1 MKKILKLIGSFLLLI
16 VVVILG
22 FAILTKS
29 SSPRKIT
36 IESQST
42 IYRSLNGTPSE
53 NLTKVIELMGGIDK
67 IIGEDDVVVI
77 KPNVQWWNQGA
88 TNLSALKTLVDLIM
102 NRPSGFY
109 GEVVI
114 AENCHRGIE
123 PWNSEQSGWM
133 KIFERNSDLKMI
145 NNFSELTSHLKETY
159 DDRYS
164 TYHWIDVGKGGKRV
178 FSPADG
184 TGYVYCDGTGG
195 VPMISLD
202 NGETGDDFREVIMT
216 YPIFKTDKGTIIDLK
231 NGIWNEKV
239 YTDQPLRFI
248 NFATINHHS
257 HYVGATGAVKNY
269 FGVVDISGGG
279 YGKLANEY
287 NNFHSFAYNE
297 WDLGPVPGSMGAE
310 VAMFMNKI
318 RKADL
323 NIIAAEWIGLASR
336 TEPPVAHTKTVLV
349 STDPVALDY
358 HATKY
363 MLHPNSNIPIH
374 NPDNENSPLNH
385 YLVKCSEYG
394 GGVFDEKQ
402 VAVIS
407 YDIKTNSFQTDDEL
421 EIIGETTWGSH
432 LKTLIKYLVFRL
444 NL

>member
-1 MKKILKLIGSFLLLI
+1 MKKILKLIGIFLL
-16 VVVILG
+16 VVMLVILG
-22 FAILTKS
+22 FIILTKP

-36 IESQST
+36 IDSQSI

-77 KPNVQWWNQGA
+77 KPNVQWWNHGA
-88 TNLSALKTLVDLIM
+88 TNLSALKTFVDLIM

-114 AENCHRGIE
+114 AENCHHGSE
-123 PWNSEQSGWM
+123 PWKDETTGWR
-133 KIFERNSDLKMI
+133 KNFERNSDIKGI
-145 NNFSELTSHLKETY
+145 NNFNDLTNHLKKTY
-159 DDRYS
+159 GNRYS
-164 TYHWIDVGKGGKRV
+164 TSHWIDVAYGEKRV
-178 FSPADG
+178 FSPEDG

-195 VPMISLD
+195 VPMVSLD
-202 NGETGDDFREVIMT
+202 NGEAGDDFREVIMT

-231 NGIWNEKV
+231 NGIWNEGA
-239 YTDQPLRFI
+239 YTEQPLRFI

-279 YGKLANEY
+279 WGKLADKY

-297 WDLGPVPGSMGAE
+297 WDFGPVPGIMGVE
-310 VAMFMNKI
+310 VAMFMNTI

-323 NIIAAEWIGLASR
+323 NIIAAEWVGLASR
-336 TEPPVAHTKTVLV
+336 TEPPVGHTKTVLV

-363 MLHPNSNIPIH
+363 LLYPNSNIPIH
-374 NPDNENSPLNH
+374 NPDNEDSPLNH
-385 YLVKCSEYG
+385 YLVKCAEHG
-394 GGVFDEKQ
+394 GGVFDETQ
-402 VAVIS
+402 VVVKS
-407 YDIKTNSFQTDDEL
+407 YDLKTNSFQTDDNL
-421 EIIGETTWGSH
+421 AIIGETTWGSH
-432 LKTLIKYLVFRL
+432 LKTLYKYLKFRI
-444 NL
+444 NF

>member
-1 MKKILKLIGSFLLLI
+1 MDVKASVYRAVNGSPSQNLSMVIKLL
-16 VVVILG
+16 
-22 FAILTKS
+22 
-29 SSPRKIT
+29 
-36 IESQST
+36 
-42 IYRSLNGTPSE
+42 
-53 NLTKVIELMGGIDK
+53 GGIEN
-67 IIGEDDVVVI
+67 IIGEKDVVVI

-114 AENCHRGIE
+114 AENCHRGSE
-123 PWNSEQSGWM
+123 PWNSEQSGWI
-133 KIFERNSDLKMI
+133 KNYDPNSDLKMI
-145 NNFSELTSHLKETY
+145 NNYNELTSHLKETY
-159 DDRYS
+159 GNRYS

-178 FSPADG
+178 FGPADG

-195 VPMISLD
+195 VPMISFD
-202 NGETGDDFREVIMT
+202 NGAKGDNFREVIMT
-216 YPIFKTDKGTIIDLK
+216 YPIFKTDNGTIIDLK
-231 NGIWNEKV
+231 NGIWNEGV
-239 YTDQPLRFI
+239 YTEKPLRFI
-248 NFATINHHS
+248 NFPTINHHS

-279 YGKLANEY
+279 WGKLADKY
-287 NNFHSFAYNE
+287 NNFHSFAFNK
-297 WDLGPVPGSMGAE
+297 WDFGPVPGIMGAE
-310 VAMFMNKI
+310 VAVFMKTI

-323 NIIAAEWIGLASR
+323 NIIASDWVGLASR
-336 TEPPVAHTKTVLV
+336 TEPPVDHTKTVLV

-421 EIIGETTWGSH
+421 EIIGETTWGSN
-432 LKTLIKYLVFRL
+432 LKTLIKYLVFIL

>member
-1 MKKILKLIGSFLLLI
+1 MKKILKLIGSFLLII
-16 VVVILG
+16 VVIIVG
-22 FAILTKS
+22 FIIFTKP
-29 SSPRKIT
+29 SSPHKIT
-36 IESQST
+36 IGSQSI

-67 IIGEDDVVVI
+67 IIGENDVVVI
-77 KPNVQWWNQGA
+77 KPNVQWWNHGA

-114 AENCHRGIE
+114 AENCHHGSE
-123 PWNSEQSGWM
+123 PWTDETTGWIR
-133 KIFERNSDLKMI
+133 IFERNSDIKGI
-145 NNFSELTSHLKETY
+145 NNFNDLTNHLKKTY
-159 DDRYS
+159 GNRYS
-164 TYHWIDVGKGGKRV
+164 TIHWIDVAHGEKRV

-195 VPMISLD
+195 VPMISMD

-231 NGIWNEKV
+231 NGIWKEGV
-239 YTDQPLRFI
+239 YTEQPLRFI

-279 YGKLANEY
+279 WGKLADKY

-297 WDLGPVPGSMGAE
+297 WDFGPVPGIMGAE
-310 VAMFMNKI
+310 VAMFMNTI

-323 NIIAAEWIGLASR
+323 NIIAAEWVGLASR
-336 TEPPVAHTKTVLV
+336 TEPPVSSYKNCFGFNGSGSIGLSCNKIFAPPKL
-349 STDPVALDY
+349 
-358 HATKY
+358 KY
-363 MLHPNSNIPIH
+363 S
-374 NPDNENSPLNH
+374 DS
-385 YLVKCSEYG
+385 
-394 GGVFDEKQ
+394 
-402 VAVIS
+402 
-407 YDIKTNSFQTDDEL
+407 
-421 EIIGETTWGSH
+421 
-432 LKTLIKYLVFRL
+432 
-444 NL
+444 

>member
-1 MKKILKLIGSFLLLI
+1 MKKILMLIGGILLLI

-22 FAILTKS
+22 FMILSKPS
-29 SSPRKIT
+29 LPRKIT
-36 IESQST
+36 IGSQST
-42 IYRSLNGTPSE
+42 IYRSINGTPSE
-53 NLTKVIELMGGIDK
+53 NLTEVIELMGGIEK
-67 IIGEDDVVVI
+67 IIGENDVVVI

-109 GEVVI
+109 GEVVV
-114 AENCHRGIE
+114 AENSHRGNE
-123 PWNSEQSGWM
+123 PWKVKQSGWIR
-133 KIFERNSDLKMI
+133 KYERNSDLNAI
-145 NNFSELTSHLKETY
+145 NNFNDLTSHLKKTHGN
-159 DDRYS
+159 RYS
-164 TYHWIDVGKGGKRV
+164 TCHWIDLGRGGNRV
-178 FSPADG
+178 FGPADG

-231 NGIWNEKV
+231 NGIWNDGV
-239 YTDQPLRFI
+239 YKEQPLRFI
-248 NFATINHHS
+248 NFSTINHHS
-257 HYVGATGAVKNY
+257 NYVGATGAVKNY

-279 YGKLANEY
+279 WGKLADKY

-297 WDLGPVPGSMGAE
+297 WDFGPVPGMMGAE
-310 VAMFMNKI
+310 VAMFMNAI

-323 NIIAAEWIGLASR
+323 NIIVAEWVGLASR
-336 TEPPVAHTKTVLV
+336 TEPPVSHTKTVLI

-363 MLHPNSNIPIH
+363 LLYPNSGVPIH

-385 YLVKCSEYG
+385 YLVKCAEYG
-394 GGVFDEKQ
+394 GGIFDETQ
-402 VAVIS
+402 VTVKS
-407 YDIKTNSFQTDDEL
+407 YDLKTKSFQADDNL
-421 EIIGETTWGSH
+421 VVIGETTWGSH
-432 LKTLIKYLVFRL
+432 LKTLYKYLKFRI
-444 NL
+444 NF